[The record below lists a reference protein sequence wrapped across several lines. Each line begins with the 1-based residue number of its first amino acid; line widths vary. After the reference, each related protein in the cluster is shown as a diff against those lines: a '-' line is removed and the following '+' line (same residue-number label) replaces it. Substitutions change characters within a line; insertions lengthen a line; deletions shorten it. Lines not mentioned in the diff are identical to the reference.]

1 MRSPSHAKTN
11 SIRRTNSSGNTI
23 VIIIYSKVMNISHKS
38 LNRYTQVQPNKRL
51 TSSERRRQRLFLTHT
66 LFSDCLTCTRAE
78 SQTCVYNVE
87 AWSNNQIDTHRR
99 KGVLRKNISP
109 PKDTDPIVCVSVCVR
124 VCRVCLYVCPCVCV
138 CPCVRVCVRVC

>member
-1 MRSPSHAKTN
+1 
-11 SIRRTNSSGNTI
+11 
-23 VIIIYSKVMNISHKS
+23 MNISHKS

-87 AWSNNQIDTHRR
+87 AWSNNQNRHTQEEGRPEKEHFP
-99 KGVLRKNISP
+99 S
-109 PKDTDPIVCVSVCVR
+109 
-124 VCRVCLYVCPCVCV
+124 
-138 CPCVRVCVRVC
+138 